1 LIIPYVKALKFCSS
15 LWQNFI
21 VPNIKETKEVS
32 PWFSISRIIFEK
44 FYIQTQKVNPDPKL
58 EAKSNIPKESQ
69 KKEQWLV
76 NLTFSCVKCD
86 ATYKT
91 RDELIAH
98 YDKTRHDRYSE
109 WT

>member
-1 LIIPYVKALKFCSS
+1 
-15 LWQNFI
+15 
-21 VPNIKETKEVS
+21 
-32 PWFSISRIIFEK
+32 
-44 FYIQTQKVNPDPKL
+44 L
-58 EAKSNIPKESQ
+58 EAKSNIPKENQ
-69 KKEQWLV
+69 QKEQWLL